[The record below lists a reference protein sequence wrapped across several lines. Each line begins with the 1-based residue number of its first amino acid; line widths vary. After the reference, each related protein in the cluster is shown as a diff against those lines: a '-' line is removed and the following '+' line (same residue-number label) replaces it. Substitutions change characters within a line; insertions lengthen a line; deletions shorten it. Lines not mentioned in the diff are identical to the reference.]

1 MTNTASLAAAPA
13 SDDDDDAN
21 SARWRQHLDW
31 SAKQGRI
38 LTDDGAALRH
48 YSARNGFPFS
58 PRELPHHYLERG
70 RTRAAFRTWAAAPV
84 RRSPIVGAWGRPLF
98 AGRRER
104 STDRDEAV
112 YNVQTGG
119 LFVDLRIPRG
129 RPAARGEATGRTP
142 PNPRRVLES
151 LSNLD
156 LRLQARQHAFG
167 GWSVLTTEAPR
178 DARAICTRHHCL
190 DWNYVDGKPR
200 PRPNKW
206 YVERENDRRW
216 KERSYATDG
225 RGQSY
230 YFELWQRL
238 TGDDGGAGARLAMRT
253 QRGGRDGLLVVV
265 GDHFNYLLGRQW
277 TGRERAYPQAENLV
291 ELVDAALAAGDR
303 ATAASHLTLQGGHG
317 TLSSGW
323 RVDASLQPW
332 DEGRSLFDLL
342 GRGAVRVGGEASDV
356 LSWEVS
362 IGATRWCVY
371 ESSCRSTTEL
381 EQLLTSTSC
390 ISRL

>member
-1 MTNTASLAAAPA
+1 MTVVTGSPGSRLRLCSGSGLTPC
-13 SDDDDDAN
+13 
-21 SARWRQHLDW
+21 AR
-31 SAKQGRI
+31 
-38 LTDDGAALRH
+38 
-48 YSARNGFPFS
+48 
-58 PRELPHHYLERG
+58 
-70 RTRAAFRTWAAAPV
+70 
-84 RRSPIVGAWGRPLF
+84 RP
-98 AGRRER
+98 
-104 STDRDEAV
+104 
-112 YNVQTGG
+112 
-119 LFVDLRIPRG
+119 P
-129 RPAARGEATGRTP
+129 RPAP
-142 PNPRRVLES
+142 
-151 LSNLD
+151 
-156 LRLQARQHAFG
+156 Q
-167 GWSVLTTEAPR
+167 
-178 DARAICTRHHCL
+178 
-190 DWNYVDGKPR
+190 
-200 PRPNKW
+200 
-206 YVERENDRRW
+206 
-216 KERSYATDG
+216 
-225 RGQSY
+225 
-230 YFELWQRL
+230 
-238 TGDDGGAGARLAMRT
+238 
-253 QRGGRDGLLVVV
+253 
-265 GDHFNYLLGRQW
+265 DHFNYLLGRQW